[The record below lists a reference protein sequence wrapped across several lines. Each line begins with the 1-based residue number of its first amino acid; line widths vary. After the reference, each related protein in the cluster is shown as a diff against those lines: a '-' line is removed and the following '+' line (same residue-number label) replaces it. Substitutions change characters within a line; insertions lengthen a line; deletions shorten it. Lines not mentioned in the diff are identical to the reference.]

1 MIQVSL
7 KPIFHR
13 NAECIGIYFEKNEG
27 IQALIQKN
35 TQARWSR
42 TQCCWYFPLCE
53 KNYHHLAQ
61 LLKDKAVL
69 KVDEL
74 KTYLLGKKNIPS
86 LPTAVIGK
94 AIVASKIS
102 QGKIIIKSNP
112 VKINL
117 KLSKENNEALQKF
130 KQQLV
135 LKSYSQSTIKTYT
148 NEFVQFLHTI
158 KEMPAADFTTTRIKD
173 YLQYCH
179 VTLKL
184 SEATLH
190 SRMNALK
197 FYYEQ
202 VLYKEKFFW
211 EIPRPKKPDQLPKV
225 LGENEIGRMFNAV

>member
-13 NAECIGIYFEKNEG
+13 NAECIGIYFERNEG

-94 AIVASKIS
+94 AIVASKTCPE
-102 QGKIIIKSNP
+102 KIIIQSNR
-112 VKINL
+112 VKLNL

-158 KEMPAADFTTTRIKD
+158 KKTPACDFTATRIKD
-173 YLQYCH
+173 YMQYCFEK
-179 VTLKL
+179 LKL
-184 SEATLH
+184 SENTLH
-190 SRMNALK
+190 SKINAL
-197 FYYEQ
+197 
-202 VLYKEKFFW
+202 
-211 EIPRPKKPDQLPKV
+211 PRWIKK
-225 LGENEIGRMFNAV
+225 IMRCITIYMFC